1 MKRTLDQEL
10 ERLRFRSSGHPSDC
24 CEALGQSCACGVC
37 AFTYSPFVFIQQTLI
52 NYMAI
57 VPADCCLV
65 DKLSN
70 LYSWEVVELGFK
82 SGHEGLA
89 RSWFRVAI
97 SKTPG
102 L

>member
-1 MKRTLDQEL
+1 M
-10 ERLRFRSSGHPSDC
+10 RLWASRVLVGCVLSHTPH
-24 CEALGQSCACGVC
+24 LL
-37 AFTYSPFVFIQQTLI
+37 FIQQTLI

-89 RSWFRVAI
+89 RSWFGVAI